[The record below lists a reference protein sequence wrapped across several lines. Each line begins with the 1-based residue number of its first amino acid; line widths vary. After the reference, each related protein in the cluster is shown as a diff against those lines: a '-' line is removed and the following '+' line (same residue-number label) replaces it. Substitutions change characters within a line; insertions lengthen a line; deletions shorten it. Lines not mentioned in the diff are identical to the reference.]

1 MSKTDYDEEL
11 LKFNLYKESKGEGVS
26 DDKGDFSVQVDSL
39 SMAIIYMLE
48 NIRERLTRIEGRQ
61 DLIIK
66 TIKNK
71 RE

>member
-1 MSKTDYDEEL
+1 MSKPDYGEEL
-11 LKFNLYKESKGEGVS
+11 LKFNLYKESRNDGVIDNES
-26 DDKGDFSVQVDSL
+26 DFSVPVDNL

-66 TIKNK
+66 AIKNK
-71 RE
+71 RG